1 MRRIFEKFLLYLAM
15 FLVRVVPFQH
25 GETLGKLYF
34 SLLWPLMISPRKRA
48 IQRMRLVFVDVS
60 ISECEK
66 ILKKSFYN
74 LALTMVE
81 IFYMH
86 LHGKDFFKL
95 IKLKKSGF
103 KNIKSIKKGGIMVT
117 AHYGNWEI
125 CGAFFKKNLDIPLI
139 AVGRAQSNSL
149 LNDLALET
157 RSKFGMLNL
166 TRHWRDLA
174 KISKIMKKG
183 AVAGLVS
190 DQHSANGIV
199 VDFMGRPARAFTGAY
214 NLSLKFDC
222 SAVVSIVRR
231 VEWGSFEWVIR
242 PSKKLG
248 KLSQEE
254 AVQQYSNEIV
264 ELIMEEPSQW
274 LWLHNRWKVG

>member
-1 MRRIFEKFLLYLAM
+1 M
-15 FLVRVVPFQH
+15 FLVRIIPFQN
-25 GETLGKLYF
+25 GEMLGKLYF
-34 SLLWPLMISPRKRA
+34 ALLWPMMISPRKRA
-48 IQRMRLVFVDVS
+48 VKRMKLIFTDFS
-60 ISECEK
+60 EGECEK

-81 IFYMH
+81 IFYMN

-95 IKLKKSGF
+95 INVEKSGF
-103 KNIKSIKKGGIMVT
+103 ENISSIKKGGVMIT

-125 CGAFFKKNLDIPLI
+125 CGALFKRVLNIPLI

-190 DQHSANGIV
+190 DQHSANGVV

-214 NLSLKFDC
+214 NLSLKFNC
-222 SAVVSIVRR
+222 SAVVSAVRR
-231 VEWGSFEWVIR
+231 VKWGSFKWIIK
-242 PSKKLG
+242 PSEKLG

-254 AVQQYSNEIV
+254 AVQHYSNEIV
-264 ELIMEEPSQW
+264 ELIMEEPNQW